1 MIRLFKNSNPL
12 SILLLVFLAGIPY
25 FRGVEPG
32 YQTTVI
38 MKDDLFLHYF
48 LQLTGGF
55 FEKETVLNL
64 LASTAIVVIESL
76 FFNKIFIDQKIF
88 DRPGFLP
95 ALSYVLMSS
104 LVPLHY
110 QSYMLIINGL
120 LLISIGSILSVY
132 KRDKVNNAIV
142 IANFLIGF
150 TTCFSLSYLPLV
162 IWSII
167 SLLIM
172 RPSSLRE
179 IMLAFTGFL
188 LPYYFLISVLFLTS
202 ELPHTDVFKMPN
214 ISIFLPSLNKIEWV
228 KILFYLI
235 LPIAGLLGSNSA
247 VGKMLIQGRK
257 TYIVMIVLFL
267 STLLINAI
275 SLTTIPFTLYILI
288 IPGAFLITPLFISNK
303 RTILPNIL
311 LLLIILMCFLG

>member
-1 MIRLFKNSNPL
+1 VIRLFKNSNPL

-25 FRGVEPG
+25 FRGVQLG
-32 YQTTVI
+32 HQTTVI
-38 MKDDLFLHYF
+38 MKNDLFLHYF
-48 LQLTGGF
+48 FQLTGGF

-64 LASTAIVVIESL
+64 LASTAIVVVESL
-76 FFNKIFIDQKIF
+76 FFNKILIDQKIF

-95 ALSYVLMSS
+95 SLSYVLMSS

-150 TTCFSLSYLPLV
+150 ITCFSLSYLPLV

-188 LPYYFLISVLFLTS
+188 LPYYFLISILFLTS

-214 ISIFLPSLNKIEWV
+214 ISISLPSLNKIEWV

-235 LPIAGLLGSNSA
+235 LPIAGLLGSNSS
-247 VGKMLIQGRK
+247 VGKMWNIYYFK
-257 TYIVMIVLFL
+257 H
-267 STLLINAI
+267 
-275 SLTTIPFTLYILI
+275 
-288 IPGAFLITPLFISNK
+288 FICAWN
-303 RTILPNIL
+303 RL
-311 LLLIILMCFLG
+311 C